1 MENIKNKFTLP
12 NLPVTDQF
20 VIWVRYK
27 KSFPRDL
34 NAVKNLVDS
43 LATNLGLKIV
53 KHSSHLFNPGGITY
67 VAILSQS
74 HLVIHTWPEQ
84 NVMRVD
90 LVTCQILDRSLVKIV
105 VYKLFPEQELTWN
118 GIVQA

>member
-1 MENIKNKFTLP
+1 MESLKPKFTLP

-27 KSFPRDL
+27 KSFPTDL
-34 NAVKNLVDS
+34 NAVKNLADS
-43 LATNLGLKIV
+43 LAANLNLNIV
-53 KHSSHLFNPGGITY
+53 KSSSHLFNPGGITH

-84 NVMRVD
+84 NVLRID
-90 LVTCQILDRSLVKIV
+90 LITCQTLDRNLVEV
-105 VYKLFPEQELTWN
+105 VLCKLFPEQECV
-118 GIVQA
+118 G